1 MRPLLILA
9 LAALCSF
16 AERAAAQTE
25 SDPNIATPTPEQATS
40 IATPTAEQATNIATP
55 TAEQATSEA
64 TADDDLANLTMPS
77 VERVVVE
84 EERYERS
91 SISAEEAET
100 VWLRVFVI
108 AQAALVA
115 GGVVYLRRK
124 RKLSNKRRNAE
135 LRRNIQK
142 LRDERLI
149 LSPDRRKSAL
159 RAGLTLED
167 PRTNKKA
174 RGLVGRAKRLEIGV
188 GEAQLATKLRA
199 MSGARTQ

>member
-1 MRPLLILA
+1 MRLLLILA

-25 SDPNIATPTPEQATS
+25 SDPNAEAT
-40 IATPTAEQATNIATP
+40 TAETTDTEAT
-55 TAEQATSEA
+55 TAEATTSSDTTAEA
-64 TADDDLANLTMPS
+64 TTTNDELAGLKMPS

-115 GGVVYLRRK
+115 AGVVYLRRK
-124 RKLSNKRRNAE
+124 RKLSNKRRSAE

-149 LSPDRRKSAL
+149 LAPDRRKSAL
-159 RAGLTLED
+159 RASLTHDD
-167 PRTNKKA
+167 PRTDRKA
-174 RGLVGRAKRLEIGV
+174 RGLVSRAKRLEIGV